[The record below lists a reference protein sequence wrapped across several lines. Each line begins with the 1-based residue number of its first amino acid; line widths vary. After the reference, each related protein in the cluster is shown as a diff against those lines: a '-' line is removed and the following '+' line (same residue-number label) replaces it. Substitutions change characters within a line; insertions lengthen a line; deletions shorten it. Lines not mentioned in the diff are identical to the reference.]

1 MIIFVTAKVSET
13 DPKEK
18 FALVWRIL
26 IHGGHRYAYSFF
38 RLSFLDF
45 VSLAPAPA
53 AKEQEMNTHTSTDNF
68 LIDSHDTSTVVF
80 RNYRKHVQSHK
91 FMRAHIFFFPRR

>member
-1 MIIFVTAKVSET
+1 MGTI
-13 DPKEK
+13 
-18 FALVWRIL
+18 
-26 IHGGHRYAYSFF
+26 YAYSFF
-38 RLSFLDF
+38 HFSFLDF
-45 VSLAPAPA
+45 VSLALSSVAE
-53 AKEQEMNTHTSTDNF
+53 EQEMNTHTSTDNF